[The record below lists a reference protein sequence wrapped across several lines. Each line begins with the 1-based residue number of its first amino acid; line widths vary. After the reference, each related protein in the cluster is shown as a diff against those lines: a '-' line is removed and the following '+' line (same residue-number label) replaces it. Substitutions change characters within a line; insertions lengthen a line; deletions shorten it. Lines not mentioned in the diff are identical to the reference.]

1 MRPQRG
7 PARGAMAGR
16 PCSHDLA
23 VSCVLP
29 HSYNGAVQ
37 GDGIPSPDAVHMMAV
52 NPLNEARRE
61 IGNFYH
67 PLSTP
72 KGGAVTNLNARG
84 GGLSIGISE
93 EDKGKQC
100 VIPHAQWRRTW
111 PSNSIGSSV
120 LKRYAGRMS
129 RGKFACLREH
139 IHIN

>member
-37 GDGIPSPDAVHMMAV
+37 GDAIPSPDAVHMMAV

-61 IGNFYH
+61 ITSTIPY
-67 PLSTP
+67 PRRKAELLRISTP
-72 KGGAVTNLNARG
+72 EVVACPLELVRRIRG
-84 GGLSIGISE
+84 
-93 EDKGKQC
+93 
-100 VIPHAQWRRTW
+100 
-111 PSNSIGSSV
+111 NS
-120 LKRYAGRMS
+120 A
-129 RGKFACLREH
+129 
-139 IHIN
+139 